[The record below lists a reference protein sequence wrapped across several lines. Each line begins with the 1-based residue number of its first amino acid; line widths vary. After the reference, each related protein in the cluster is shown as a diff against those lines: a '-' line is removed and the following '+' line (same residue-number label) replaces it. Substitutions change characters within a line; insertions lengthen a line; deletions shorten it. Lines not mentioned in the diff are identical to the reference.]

1 MPGFARS
8 WPRDGRDKDGTT
20 RFQGL
25 EIIFFAYVAVRV
37 FFEQLTI
44 KKRRDHQVHAAG
56 DDDTTGL
63 TPVVAIVMFDQ
74 IILFTLIFTVN
85 GKPAAAVSPAA
96 APNAQMRHQF
106 QRQVLLHR
114 RQQ

>member
-8 WPRDGRDKDGTT
+8 WPRDGRDKDGTSP
-20 RFQGL
+20 FQGL
-25 EIIFFAYVAVRV
+25 EIFFFAYVAVRV
-37 FFEQLTI
+37 VFEQLAV
-44 KKRRDHQVHAAG
+44 KKRRDHQVCAAG
-56 DDDTTGL
+56 DCDTTGL

-74 IILFTLIFTVN
+74 IILFALIFTVN
-85 GKPAAAVSPAA
+85 GKSAAAVSPAAA

-114 RQQ
+114 R